1 MTTSSGVYARIKDDE
16 RECPYC
22 GEYSDVEV
30 LEDSETQTDNWN
42 CPECL
47 EAITEWWEDYD
58 E

>member
-22 GEYSDVEV
+22 GEYSVVEV
-30 LEDSETQTDNWN
+30 LEDSETQTSHWG
-42 CPECL
+42 CPECH
-47 EAITEWWEDYD
+47 EEITEWWEDYD